1 MIMEHKNNQKFKRNS
16 NNTKAFDLYQ
26 KHPFEKKE
34 SEAATTPNVRYY
46 IYKCLYNIYVNQ
58 AFSNIEIDHIIR
70 ENSINE
76 LDAKLLTNIVYGTL
90 LHEKILK
97 WEIKKLCEKTP
108 KIEAE
113 IILLM
118 SLYQLKYLDRI
129 PSFAVLHEAVF
140 IAKKE
145 GGISMGNFV
154 NAILRESQR
163 QNLKFTRELAKDEY
177 EYLSIY
183 YNMPIWVIKM
193 WETHYGKTQ
202 TLKLLQSNN
211 QEPPLSIRINLHLS
225 NKENIL
231 QNKDFIQG
239 NLAKNALH
247 YIGTTPISNTLEMK
261 KGWISV
267 QDESSQYVVEILNP
281 QENDKV
287 LDMCAAPGSK
297 TQYISELMNNT
308 GKILALDIHPH
319 RVEIM
324 KKYLKELNL
333 NNITCIC
340 YDSTR
345 LHEKEK
351 LKESFDKVLL
361 DAPCLGLGVI
371 RRKPDILH
379 NLTSDKLDEICSIQ
393 QKLLEEAYLMVKSK
407 GEIVY
412 STCSINKKENDA
424 QIIAF
429 LGKHKDMTR
438 LFEKQ
443 IFPNE
448 YDSDGFYICKMVK
461 E

>member
-1 MIMEHKNNQKFKRNS
+1 MENSNQFKRNPK
-16 NNTKAFDLYQ
+16 NTKAFDLHQ
-26 KHPFEKKE
+26 KHPFENKKPE
-34 SEAATTPNVRYY
+34 SAPTNIRYY
-46 IYKCLYNIYVNQ
+46 IYKCLYNIYVKM

-70 ENSINE
+70 ENKISE

-90 LHEKILK
+90 LHEKVLK
-97 WEIKKLCEKTP
+97 WEIKKLCEKAP

-145 GGISMGNFV
+145 GGIVMGNFV

-163 QNLKFTRELAKDEY
+163 QNLQFSKEQAKDEY
-177 EYLSIY
+177 EFLSIY

-193 WETHYGKTQ
+193 WETHYGKQQ
-202 TLKLLQSNN
+202 TLKILQSNTK
-211 QEPPLSIRINLHLS
+211 EPPLSVRVNSH
-225 NKENIL
+225 KVTQENIL
-231 QNKDFIQG
+231 QNKDFIPG
-239 NLAKNALH
+239 KLAKNALQ
-247 YIGTTPISNTLEMK
+247 YIGNTPIASTLEMK
-261 KGWISV
+261 KGFISV
-267 QDESSQYVVEILNP
+267 QDESSQYVVEVLNP
-281 QENDKV
+281 QENEKI

-297 TQYISELMNNT
+297 TQYISELMNGT
-308 GKILALDIHPH
+308 GKVLAIDIHPH
-319 RVEIM
+319 RIEIM
-324 KKYLKELNL
+324 KKYLKELDL
-333 NNITCIC
+333 NNITCVC
-340 YDSTR
+340 FDSCK

-379 NLTSDKLDEICSIQ
+379 NLTSDKFDEICSIQ
-393 QKLLEEAYLMVKSK
+393 QKLLEEAYLMLKKK

-424 QIIAF
+424 QIIEF
-429 LGKHKDMTR
+429 LGKHKDMVR
-438 LFEKQ
+438 VFEKQ
-443 IFPNE
+443 IFPND